1 MHDINIETITW
12 YHGSPLKLKKLEKGS
27 TITPDKN
34 LAKIFSHK
42 PSIVSISDKGE
53 IKHDGEKKG
62 YLYKIAEKVN
72 KKVIYPH
79 PDSYMEKGKGW
90 LTRCELKLE
99 LIKEVNIDEKVKLCS
114 IEIKNLKEKYQ

>member
-1 MHDINIETITW
+1 MKKLEDIDVKTITW
-12 YHGSPLKLKKLEKGS
+12 YHGSLFKLKKLEKGS

-62 YLYKIAEKVN
+62 YL
-72 KKVIYPH
+72 
-79 PDSYMEKGKGW
+79 
-90 LTRCELKLE
+90 
-99 LIKEVNIDEKVKLCS
+99 
-114 IEIKNLKEKYQ
+114 